1 MDSIQSFYNS
11 DSKKLTQL
19 NPPSRYHTCLK
30 ISCCSISSI
39 ITPKHPFG
47 LRFFYSYHCS
57 CSFLHS
63 KSSRQPGDI
72 SFFSRTD
79 PIGECMFSCLHLL
92 LKFSQFTAS
101 TWKAFYNTC
110 FRLYL
115 YLCLF
120 GRVQVPGGLHDVCL
134 GLQQQ
139 REQGVEGIARQLD
152 RAHRLRSHRQPLQA
166 FARGPGCL
174 HGRISQEDH
183 ANIQIFLISK
193 STKSI
198 LQVTSLASLPG
209 QYGNGTY
216 SGQHQ
221 HRDKYPAKKRV
232 HAYGESNS
240 LLEVP

>member
-19 NPPSRYHTCLK
+19 NPPSRYHTYVKKSHLVLFHLLLLLSSLSVSDFFILTIVVAASYTQNLPGNQETYHSSVEPTQLVSACFHLMLK
-30 ISCCSISSI
+30 IS
-39 ITPKHPFG
+39 
-47 LRFFYSYHCS
+47 
-57 CSFLHS
+57 
-63 KSSRQPGDI
+63 
-72 SFFSRTD
+72 
-79 PIGECMFSCLHLL
+79 
-92 LKFSQFTAS
+92 QFTES

>member
-47 LRFFYSYHCS
+47 LRFFILTIVVAASYTQN
-57 CSFLHS
+57 LPGNQETYHS
-63 KSSRQPGDI
+63 SVEPTQLVSA
-72 SFFSRTD
+72 
-79 PIGECMFSCLHLL
+79 CLHLL
-92 LKFSQFTAS
+92 LKISQFTES

-139 REQGVEGIARQLD
+139 CEQGVEGIARQLD
-152 RAHRLRSHRQPLQA
+152 RAHCLRSHRQPLQA